1 MSKSVEEVRRDAFEA
16 ACTRLGYSGLS
27 FKCWGEGH
35 GCNGCNDYADDRT
48 SELYEF
54 FNAALD
60 AVEIELPAPISE
72 HNTDSN
78 GFVNPAAEEYDG
90 CLDDCRA
97 AIEQTGLGIKCK

>member
-1 MSKSVEEVRRDAFEA
+1 MSKSVEEVRRAAFEA

-60 AVEIELPAPISE
+60 AVEIELPAPIGDDHGGCIHDAATHDSAVSE
-72 HNTDSN
+72 
-78 GFVNPAAEEYDG
+78 
-90 CLDDCRA
+90 CRA
-97 AIEQTGLGIKCK
+97 AIEQTGLGLRVK